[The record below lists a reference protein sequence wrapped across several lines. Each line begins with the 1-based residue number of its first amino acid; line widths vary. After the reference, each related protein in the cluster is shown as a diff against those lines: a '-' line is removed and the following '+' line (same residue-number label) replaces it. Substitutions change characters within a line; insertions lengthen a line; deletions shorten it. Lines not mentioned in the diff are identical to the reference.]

1 MIGIIDLGLGNLL
14 SVSRA
19 FDKIGKNNK
28 IINNPT
34 DKTDFSL
41 IVLPGVGSYNYAIQ
55 ILKQK
60 KFDKWLLQKARE
72 KKNILG
78 ICLGMQLLCNSSI
91 EKKKTNGLKFFKQDV
106 IKLKKIKTPNVGWFN
121 ILTKK
126 KNLFNIKS
134 KSRFYFTHSFMY
146 SKIDKSCI
154 GYIMNDG
161 QKIPAI
167 IKEKNIIGLQFHPE
181 KSREHGLLLLKNI
194 VEKEFKIK
202 NDN

>member
-55 ILKQK
+55 TLKQK

-91 EKKKTNGLKFFKQDV
+91 EKKKLMD
-106 IKLKKIKTPNVGWFN
+106 
-121 ILTKK
+121 
-126 KNLFNIKS
+126 
-134 KSRFYFTHSFMY
+134 
-146 SKIDKSCI
+146 
-154 GYIMNDG
+154 
-161 QKIPAI
+161 
-167 IKEKNIIGLQFHPE
+167 
-181 KSREHGLLLLKNI
+181 
-194 VEKEFKIK
+194 
-202 NDN
+202 